1 MAKISRN
8 EFHRS
13 DCELCKAAQ
22 QSLMAKISRNEF
34 HRSDCELCKAAQQSL
49 TAKISRNEFHRS
61 DCELCQGCTAINYGE
76 DFQEQISQKRLRIML
91 RLKGANDSVVRLL
104 KQFKTGRLQ
113 RPITGPRRFRKVK
126 PDLQIRNWKIVRGD
140 SVEVLSGKDKGVV
153 GKVSQVLR
161 GQNKVFVEG
170 LNCHYRYLKPH
181 EEFQGGLV
189 RSEAPLHYSKVAL
202 VDPSDG
208 KGTKVGFMFTKDG
221 EKVRV
226 SRRTGTVIPKPPE
239 LKLTRIREAYI
250 G

>member
-1 MAKISRN
+1 MSTKVASN
-8 EFHRS
+8 
-13 DCELCKAAQ
+13 
-22 QSLMAKISRNEF
+22 
-34 HRSDCELCKAAQQSL
+34 
-49 TAKISRNEFHRS
+49 
-61 DCELCQGCTAINYGE
+61 
-76 DFQEQISQKRLRIML
+76 
-91 RLKGANDSVVRLL
+91 LL
-104 KQFKTGRLQ
+104 VKTGRLQ

-250 G
+250 DGHKDTSAENATKVTYVMSKNSFESIIIKSLRSKKQEK